1 MKIEKGDIISIL
13 INLIIYVI
21 LISILSINEN
31 TKDVIFVVGFTTFM
45 ISSLLW
51 LFKVNLKKFKFFIWI
66 NLLLF
71 IIAYLYDSYVY
82 NNGDLTNQ
90 IIIFIIIAL
99 IFGIKYFKNKPK
111 ITK

>member
-21 LISILSINEN
+21 LVSILSINEN
-31 TKDVIFVVGFTTFM
+31 TKDVIFVVGFTTIM
-45 ISSLLW
+45 IGSLLS
-51 LFKVNLKKFKFFIWI
+51 LFKVNLKKFKYFIWI

-71 IIAYLYDSYVY
+71 IIAYLYDAYLY

-111 ITK
+111 III

>member
-1 MKIEKGDIISIL
+1 MKIEKDDIISIL

-31 TKDVIFVVGFTTFM
+31 TKDIIFVVGFTTIM
-45 ISSLLW
+45 ISSLLS
-51 LFKVNLKKFKFFIWI
+51 LFKVNLKKFKYFIWI
-66 NLLLF
+66 NSILF
-71 IIAYLYDSYVY
+71 VLTYLYDAY
-82 NNGDLTNQ
+82 NNNELTNH

-111 ITK
+111 IKQ

>member
-1 MKIEKGDIISIL
+1 MKLEKDDIISIL

-31 TKDVIFVVGFTTFM
+31 TKDVVFVVGFATIM
-45 ISSLLW
+45 ISSLLS
-51 LFKVNLKKFKFFIWI
+51 LLKVNVEKFKYFIWI
-66 NLLLF
+66 NLVLF
-71 IIAYLYDSYVY
+71 ILTYLYDAY
-82 NNGDLTNQ
+82 NNDDLTNH

>member
-31 TKDVIFVVGFTTFM
+31 TKDAIFVVGFTTIM
-45 ISSLLW
+45 ISSLLS
-51 LFKVNLKKFKFFIWI
+51 LFKVNLKKFKYFIWI
-66 NLLLF
+66 SLVLF
-71 IIAYLYDSYVY
+71 VLTYLYDAY
-82 NNGDLTNQ
+82 NNNELKNH
-90 IIIFIIIAL
+90 IIIFIIILL

>member
-1 MKIEKGDIISIL
+1 MKLEKDDIISIL

-21 LISILSINEN
+21 LISLLSINEN
-31 TKDVIFVVGFTTFM
+31 TKDVVFVVGFATIM
-45 ISSLLW
+45 ISSLLS
-51 LFKVNLKKFKFFIWI
+51 LLKVNVEKFKYFIWI
-66 NLLLF
+66 NLVLF
-71 IIAYLYDSYVY
+71 ILTYLYDAY
-82 NNGDLTNQ
+82 NNDDLTNH